1 MWQPEGRINNMI
13 LKGNKRTSLCG
24 PIFNFKMIKEYQFW
38 KTEKQQKKC
47 KKIQKR
53 NKNEYCGWTGMML
66 YSMTNYET
74 AIIWAE
80 FPRHASCNSED
91 NIKSPVHW
99 VVQFLVHDH
108 GLKHGS
114 LAHDKF
120 NHTVYEAQEVP
131 VGITVV
137 TTTTNNMWKLVTITV
152 KSNMVRWTSSP
163 QSWLKK
169 VSFFFSLEL
178 NASYM

>member
-1 MWQPEGRINNMI
+1 MQ
-13 LKGNKRTSLCG
+13 
-24 PIFNFKMIKEYQFW
+24 
-38 KTEKQQKKC
+38 
-47 KKIQKR
+47 KIQKR
-53 NKNEYCGWTGMML
+53 NKNEYYGWTGMML

-80 FPRHASCNSED
+80 FPRHVSCNSED

-114 LAHDKF
+114 LTHDKF

-169 VSFFFSLEL
+169 ASFFLYGSECILHVEL
-178 NASYM
+178 IKYG

>member
-1 MWQPEGRINNMI
+1 MNRNDVILNDKLWNCNNLSWI
-13 LKGNKRTSLCG
+13 S
-24 PIFNFKMIKEYQFW
+24 
-38 KTEKQQKKC
+38 KTC
-47 KKIQKR
+47 D
-53 NKNEYCGWTGMML
+53 
-66 YSMTNYET
+66 
-74 AIIWAE
+74 
-80 FPRHASCNSED
+80 CNSED

-114 LAHDKF
+114 LTHDKF

-169 VSFFFSLEL
+169 VSFFLYGTECILHVEL
-178 NASYM
+178 IKYG